1 MRYTAYIAFALV
13 SLATGGTPALAQQ
26 GNHSPSTSNMS
37 QGMDGHGQ
45 SGMDMHA
52 MANQCAQMRRQ
63 MQQNPSASV
72 SDDMRKMMTQCDQ
85 MDKMMGRQQSGSG
98 MGQTK

>member
-1 MRYTAYIAFALV
+1 MRYTTYIAFALV
-13 SLATGGTPALAQQ
+13 SLATGGTQALAQQ
-26 GNHSPSTSNMS
+26 GNHSASTSNMS

-45 SGMDMHA
+45 SGMDMQT

-63 MQQNPSASV
+63 MQQNPSAPI

-85 MDKMMGRQQSGSG
+85 MDKMMGGQHNGSG